1 MVMMKG
7 VTTNTALMV
16 FSIIF
21 ILALGLLLVNNVTK
35 KAEETR
41 TNLFSPG
48 VQKNFDIYNT
58 SEPELTYENG
68 QFHFSVEAKTREGR
82 RIDLIVIIEAIDY
95 SNLENYV
102 CNIKKIDNFLE
113 GDIEISLVAEK
124 KDYVVKVSFWD
135 DSDCLERVYESF
147 KSNGCS
153 KETSA
158 LDIGLT
164 CGESFLGQVK
174 QTFSTDE

>member
-1 MVMMKG
+1 MIMMKG
-7 VTTNTALMV
+7 VTTNTVLMV
-16 FSIIF
+16 FSVIF
-21 ILALGLLLVNNVTK
+21 ILALGIVLMNNIMGKTK
-35 KAEETR
+35 ETR
-41 TNLFSPG
+41 ANLFSPG
-48 VQKNFDIYNT
+48 AQKNFDIYNT

-68 QFHFSVEAKTREGR
+68 QFHFGVEAKIREGR
-82 RIDLIVIIEAIDY
+82 RIDLIVIIEATDY

-113 GDIEISLVAEK
+113 GNIEISLPAEK
-124 KDYVVKVSFWD
+124 KDYVIKVSFWD

-147 KSNGCS
+147 KNNGCS

-174 QTFSTDE
+174 HPFSAGE